1 MVIEEHARLVITL
14 PDYPDKPIDIP
25 ESDIIQNSLSVTS
38 QCVNGNTFGFGCVS
52 PAQLSA
58 KIRIKSDK
66 IEGGIGRY
74 DVYGAEIILYS
85 WFGKEPPEDGGKR
98 GVFIVT
104 SVTKNHDI
112 FTISAS
118 DNVCQLDNTAF
129 EGNGDGMGNAV
140 YRRLGES
147 KPDGT
152 IYLWCAIDALGSIIQ
167 DFAGKYINGEKI
179 GFNAGYLDYNQE
191 KIPNGTSV
199 FKGYN
204 IENDAD
210 GEEKIKEKDIRYV
223 FLISDEQSD
232 NIRDYASWLAEY
244 MGGFI
249 RADENGNIQFCLFEN
264 SFYHQ
269 PEILDFSDFQQNTLE
284 IAGFR
289 IYLYS
294 AKLITE
300 DKTYRECGYYGKNGE
315 NSVINVETVIQNN
328 PFIEGI
334 YNYNFN
340 NEDTFPIVEALY
352 RYQIHIQIRPFSG
365 IYHGNHYLHLGQYIK
380 IRDEKGVEHH
390 TTITNITWKFR
401 GGQQIKCVGED
412 SRTLSQARKRTQ
424 AVRIGERMKTQINRL
439 ENKVAEDKSDTDD
452 TINGI
457 KEKITTFDRYF
468 DEHHSRIS
476 ELESRDFQGQIDGLI
491 TRIESLENRGEE

>member
-14 PDYPDKPIDIP
+14 PDYPDKPIDIS

-140 YRRLGES
+140 FMALSDRTGSLLWDAVSAFSAIVGTAGEYLQS
-147 KPDGT
+147 RIAEPD
-152 IYLWCAIDALGSIIQ
+152 SSR
-167 DFAGKYINGEKI
+167 
-179 GFNAGYLDYNQE
+179 
-191 KIPNGTSV
+191 IPNGTTI
-199 FKGYN
+199 FRGYN
-204 IENDAD
+204 VPEN
-210 GEEKIKEKDIRYV
+210 EQIPFQERRI
-223 FLISDEQSD
+223 LILDDEQSD
-232 NIRDYASWLAEY
+232 NIRDYISWLAEY
-244 MGGFI
+244 MGGFVI
-249 RADENGNIQFCLFEN
+249 ADKNGEFQFCLFEN

-289 IYLYS
+289 IYLHS
-294 AKLITE
+294 AKVVTE
-300 DKTYRECGYYGKNGE
+300 DNYYYFTSFSKSTE
-315 NSVINVETVIQNN
+315 KSVISIETVIKNN
-328 PFIEGI
+328 PFIEYTYR
-334 YNYNFN
+334 YNVV
-340 NEDTFPIVEALY
+340 DAADKKDLFPIIGALLY
-352 RYQIHIQIRPFSG
+352 YQNWIQIRPFSG

-380 IRDEKGVEHH
+380 IRDENGNDHE

-412 SRTLSQARKRTQ
+412 SRTLSQARKRSQ
-424 AVRIGERMKTQINRL
+424 AIRMGERMKTQINRL
-439 ENKVAEDKSDTDD
+439 ETRVTENNSSSESQID
-452 TINGI
+452 GI
-457 KEKITTFDRYF
+457 QEKIATFDRYF

-476 ELESRDFQGQIDGLI
+476 GLENSGFQGQIDSLI
-491 TRIESLENRGEE
+491 TRIESLENGGEK

>member
-58 KIRIKSDK
+58 KIRIKSQ
-66 IEGGIGRY
+66 EIGRY

-85 WFGKEPPEDGGKR
+85 WFGEEPPEDGGKR

-129 EGNGDGMGNAV
+129 EGNGDGMGNA
-140 YRRLGES
+140 
-147 KPDGT
+147 
-152 IYLWCAIDALGSIIQ
+152 IYNLFGQGGLLWSASIILR
-167 DFAGKYINGEKI
+167 DIIKNFYGEDM
-179 GFNAGYLDYNQE
+179 YRHTPSDLE
-191 KIPNGTSV
+191 RIPNAIPL
-199 FKGYN
+199 F
-204 IENDAD
+204 DAYGVISD
-210 GEEKIKEKDIRYV
+210 EGARV
-223 FLISDEQSD
+223 VLLSSDEQSD
-232 NIRDYASWLAEY
+232 NIRDYVSWLAEY
-244 MGGFI
+244 MGGFVT
-249 RADENGNIQFCLFEN
+249 ADKDGKIHFYLFED
-264 SFYHQ
+264 SVYYKE

-294 AKLITE
+294 AKIVTE
-300 DKTYRECGYYGKNGE
+300 DNYYCSTSFNKSTE
-315 NSVINVETVIQNN
+315 KSVISVETVIKNN
-328 PFIEGI
+328 PFIEYI
-334 YNYNFN
+334 YRYNFVEAEN
-340 NEDTFPIVEALY
+340 KKDLFPITSALLY
-352 RYQIHIQIRPFSG
+352 YQNYLQIRPFSG

-380 IRDEKGVEHH
+380 IRDENGNDHE

-424 AVRIGERMKTQINRL
+424 AVRMGERMKTQINRL
-439 ENKVAEDKSDTDD
+439 ENKVAKDKSDTDD
-452 TINGI
+452 TIDGI
-457 KEKITTFDRYF
+457 KKKITTFDGYF
-468 DEHHSRIS
+468 KKHNSRIS
-476 ELESRDFQGQIDGLI
+476 ELESRDFQGQIDDLR
-491 TRIESLENRGEE
+491 TRIETLENGGGE